1 MIPLV
6 IGAGMALGA
15 AGGMLGASA
24 KNRAA
29 RRAEDDYDMRTQE
42 YGGRLF
48 DLFYGGDR
56 RKLWEAGKG
65 PDGKGGGGDAFN
77 ASIGGSLLD
86 QYKAL
91 AARGDTMGSQLLGG
105 LRGGYGAINAQ
116 NRMDMQ
122 NLAKTFN
129 KGMGRL
135 DALGQG
141 QEMLAGRY
149 GAQRARQ
156 IREDA
161 DRAGRSG
168 DQRIAA
174 QLRGAGLGNS
184 TILSAQ
190 QAGSRAGIE
199 RQAQRALQ
207 DAADASTDR
216 QMAAGQNRIGTL
228 GQMMSQ
234 RNAQIGGMYGA
245 AADRQTNQQG
255 ALANVGQANIG
266 RSLAQAQIPIDTMY
280 ALQQSQLFNPFLNQN
295 MMQYNPGHSGLGA
308 ALSGAGNALGGIGGM
323 MGGMGGGGGG
333 GAGAVNLPPE
343 WYRKG

>member
-1 MIPLV
+1 MSQFASLLLGGGSLASG
-6 IGAGMALGA
+6 IGSVLG
-15 AGGMLGASA
+15 GSSA
-24 KNRAA
+24 NRAA
-29 RRAEDDYDMRTQE
+29 RKAEDDYDKRTQE

-86 QYKAL
+86 QYRGL

-105 LRGGYGAINAQ
+105 LRGGYDQINAQ
-116 NRMDMQ
+116 NRTDMQ
-122 NLAKTFN
+122 NLANTFN

-135 DALGQG
+135 DSLGQG

-168 DQRIAA
+168 DQRIASN
-174 QLRGAGLGNS
+174 LRAAGLGNS

-190 QAGSRAGIE
+190 QAGNRAGIE
-199 RQAQRALQ
+199 RSAQRSLQ

-245 AADRQTNQQG
+245 AADRQTGQQG
-255 ALANVGQANIG
+255 SLASFGQANLN
-266 RSLAQAQIPIDTMY
+266 RSQAQNQLPLDTMY
-280 ALQQSQLFNPFLNQN
+280 ALQQSQLFNPFLGQN
-295 MMQYNPGHSGLGA
+295 MNAYNPGNSGLAGA
-308 ALSGAGNALGGIGGM
+308 LTSVGNAGAGIGGYM
-323 MGGMGGGGGG
+323 LQ
-333 GAGAVNLPPE
+333 NPE
-343 WYRKG
+343 ILKQLLG